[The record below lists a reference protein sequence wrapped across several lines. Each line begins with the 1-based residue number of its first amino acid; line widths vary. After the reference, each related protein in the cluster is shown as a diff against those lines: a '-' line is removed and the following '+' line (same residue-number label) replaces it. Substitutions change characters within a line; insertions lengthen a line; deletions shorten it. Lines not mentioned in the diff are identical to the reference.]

1 MAELAL
7 LRSVRQVS
15 FRWPMPPSMPV
26 GRGEADDDHEELSHS
41 SQNLANFCSTA
52 SQNYFN

>member
-26 GRGEADDDHEELSHS
+26 ERGEADDDHEELSHS
-41 SQNLANFCSTA
+41 SQNLAIFCSTT